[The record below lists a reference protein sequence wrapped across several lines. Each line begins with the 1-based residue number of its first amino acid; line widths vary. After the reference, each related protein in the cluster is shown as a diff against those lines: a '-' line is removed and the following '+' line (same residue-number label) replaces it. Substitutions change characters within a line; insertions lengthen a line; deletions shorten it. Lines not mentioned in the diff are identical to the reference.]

1 MWPPTS
7 QLNLIRY
14 LVAWRVNGA
23 FVQLPRCL
31 PAEMSRVLG
40 TLIAERLPTPQA
52 KVWRKA
58 LGPDD
63 RDQGAGTS
71 GTFPAWP
78 IESVIWPYPGKRA
91 YGQGELLLWELKLLG
106 DAADH
111 GMFLEVILPAME
123 VAATTADERWH
134 QPRTLWGRFDI
145 QAVHIARGPHW
156 EPVVT
161 DGRLDLAYRAT
172 STQWAA
178 GRNFEPDAGRR
189 GHKLNW
195 LTPFDFGILNAE
207 RRMDDAVE
215 DLSSDKG
222 AAKPEKLNPPASIPR
237 STFRVQ
243 HSAAPSQR
251 GLLDALMARA
261 ATLTLGKW
269 ATAEQAWA
277 AVGAE
282 EQMALWSAC
291 DEGCLKR
298 HTLEPAPRDWPGRW
312 IGAQSFTK
320 ISPHLLPYLELAS
333 ILHIG
338 KHTHLGCGTFA
349 LE

>member
-58 LGPDD
+58 LGPAADVP
-63 RDQGAGTS
+63 GTS
-71 GTFPAWP
+71 EASGVGADGIRPYSAWP
-78 IESVIWPYPGKRA
+78 IESVIRPYPGKRA

-123 VAATTADERWH
+123 AAATTADERWH

-145 QAVHIARGPHW
+145 QAVHIARGPCW

-172 STQWAA
+172 STQWAE
-178 GRNFEPDAGRR
+178 GLNFEPDAGRR
-189 GHKLNW
+189 VHKLNW
-195 LTPFDFGILNAE
+195 LTPFDLGFGIA
-207 RRMDDAVE
+207 DFGVDG
-215 DLSSDKG
+215 G
-222 AAKPEKLNPPASIPR
+222 ADNP
-237 STFRVQ
+237 Q
-243 HSAAPSQR
+243 SAIRNPQSKAPSLR

-282 EQMALWSAC
+282 EQMALWLAC
-291 DEGCLKR
+291 DEGSLKQ